1 MKFLLWHGGNES
13 EIYED
18 VSLIPG
24 LCSVGPGSSVPVSCG
39 VGCRRSS
46 DLALLWLQRRPAAVA
61 LIRSLAWELPHAA
74 GVALKGK
81 KNKPNK
87 TKTALCCFCSEV
99 KIQVPPQTGWKAKV
113 ASGAGTPKHSCLPPS
128 TPPSVCSFTFVHPSV
143 W

>member
-61 LIRSLAWELPHAA
+61 LIRSLAWELPHATSA
-74 GVALKGK
+74 ALKKERGGQMQLPLSTTAPLTYGK
-81 KNKPNK
+81 GEP
-87 TKTALCCFCSEV
+87 
-99 KIQVPPQTGWKAKV
+99 
-113 ASGAGTPKHSCLPPS
+113 
-128 TPPSVCSFTFVHPSV
+128 
-143 W
+143 